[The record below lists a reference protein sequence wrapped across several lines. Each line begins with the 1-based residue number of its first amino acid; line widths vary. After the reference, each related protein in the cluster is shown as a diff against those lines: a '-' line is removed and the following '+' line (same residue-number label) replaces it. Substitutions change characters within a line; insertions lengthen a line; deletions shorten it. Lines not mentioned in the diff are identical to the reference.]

1 VGGEAFV
8 HFLEVMATGWNERF
22 DKLSEFELERVSF
35 YTGERYSL
43 LEEAGK
49 YNCARCGT
57 TVYTSDNKF
66 VPTAPLNDF
75 ASFREPA
82 TPNAVE
88 SKRSYSFGMKR
99 TEALC
104 GQCHLHLGYVFPDG
118 AKSGDSHPSA
128 SERHC
133 VLSICL
139 NFVPTD
145 SSSSIA
151 VPAFSTEPSVVLD
164 HLQEQDR
171 RAQEIIDAGD
181 AVQLEAQAP
190 AAAPSEPSVSPQTK
204 TEGKKEKVK
213 EEPKTASQ
221 TRGAPP
227 PKEDKKKGKK
237 EEANTTNL
245 SRVIVAPLVLTLIGS
260 VIFYFAYKSSKKD

>member
-1 VGGEAFV
+1 
-8 HFLEVMATGWNERF
+8 M
-22 DKLSEFELERVSF
+22 
-35 YTGERYSL
+35 
-43 LEEAGK
+43 
-49 YNCARCGT
+49 
-57 TVYTSDNKF
+57 
-66 VPTAPLNDF
+66 
-75 ASFREPA
+75 
-82 TPNAVE
+82 
-88 SKRSYSFGMKR
+88 
-99 TEALC
+99 
-104 GQCHLHLGYVFPDG
+104 
-118 AKSGDSHPSA
+118 
-128 SERHC
+128 
-133 VLSICL
+133 
-139 NFVPTD
+139 
-145 SSSSIA
+145 
-151 VPAFSTEPSVVLD
+151 VLD